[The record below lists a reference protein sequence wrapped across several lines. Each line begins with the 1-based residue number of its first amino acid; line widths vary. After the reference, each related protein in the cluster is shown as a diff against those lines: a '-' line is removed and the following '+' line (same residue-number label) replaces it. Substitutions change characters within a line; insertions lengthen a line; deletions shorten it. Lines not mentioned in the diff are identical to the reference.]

1 MCCTIWN
8 KSTDSSV
15 YKLAIGESDFPY
27 CPRRE
32 NRGYGGGRAVP
43 GSKMRSVGAEK
54 QEWRNRMDWKEVAIY
69 TTTAGIGPVEAVL
82 EDNGVEGY
90 VLEDAADFEEF
101 LKDTEIYWDYV
112 DEDLVREKRAQE
124 TCLKIYLPDSEEG
137 AKQYADLCRAL
148 ENLKARDT
156 GHEWGRLCTETSLTR
171 QEDWEWGWKQYFK
184 PFPVGKTFMI
194 KPSWETVDDTQG
206 RRILEIDPASSFG
219 TGSHDTTQLCM
230 AALEDCVKPGDK
242 LLDMGTGSGI
252 LAIAAAMLGADVRTV
267 VDIDENCLKTAQE
280 NAEKNHVSIGRGLC
294 GDALR
299 DQALAQD
306 IGAGY
311 DIIVANIV
319 ADVIIGMTPLFWDK
333 LVPGGTLI
341 CSGILNERADEVRA
355 ALERQGFA
363 ISAHENSDDWSAF
376 TAKK

>member
-1 MCCTIWN
+1 
-8 KSTDSSV
+8 
-15 YKLAIGESDFPY
+15 
-27 CPRRE
+27 
-32 NRGYGGGRAVP
+32 
-43 GSKMRSVGAEK
+43 
-54 QEWRNRMDWKEVAIY
+54 MDWKEVTIY
-69 TTTAGIGPVEAVL
+69 TTTAGIGPVEALL
-82 EDNGVEGY
+82 EENGVEGY

-124 TCLKIYLPDSEEG
+124 TCLKIYLPDNGEG
-137 AKQYADLCRAL
+137 AKQYADIRLAL

-156 GHEWGRLCTETSLTR
+156 EHAWGRLCTETALTR

-194 KPSWETVDDTQG
+194 KPLWETVDDPQG

-230 AALEDCVKPGDK
+230 TALEDCVRPGDK

-267 VDIDENCLKTAQE
+267 VDIDENCLKTARE

-299 DQALAQD
+299 DEKLAAD

-319 ADVIIGMTPLFWDK
+319 ADVIIGMTPMFMDK

-341 CSGILNERADEVRA
+341 CSGILNERADEVCA
-355 ALERQGFA
+355 ALEQAGFV
-363 ISAHENSDDWSAF
+363 ILSRENSEDWTAF
-376 TAKK
+376 SAKK

>member
-1 MCCTIWN
+1 
-8 KSTDSSV
+8 
-15 YKLAIGESDFPY
+15 
-27 CPRRE
+27 
-32 NRGYGGGRAVP
+32 
-43 GSKMRSVGAEK
+43 
-54 QEWRNRMDWKEVAIY
+54 MDWKEVAIY

-82 EDNGVEGY
+82 DDNGIEGY

-124 TCLKIYLPDSEEG
+124 TCLKIYLPDNEEG

-156 GHEWGRLCTETSLTR
+156 EHAWGRLCTETALTR

-194 KPSWETVDDTQG
+194 KPSWETVDDPQG

-230 AALEDCVKPGDK
+230 TALEECVRPGDK

-252 LAIAAAMLGADVRTV
+252 LAIAAAMLGADVQTV
-267 VDIDENCLKTAQE
+267 VDIDENCLRTAHE

-299 DQALAQD
+299 DPALAQE

-319 ADVIIGMTPLFWDK
+319 ADIIIGMAPMFYEK
-333 LVPGGTLI
+333 LVSGGTLI
-341 CSGILNERADEVRA
+341 CSGILNERAQEVQK
-355 ALERQGFA
+355 ALEEAGFVGL
-363 ISAHENSDDWSAF
+363 SHMNSEDWSAF
-376 TAKK
+376 SAKK

>member
-1 MCCTIWN
+1 
-8 KSTDSSV
+8 
-15 YKLAIGESDFPY
+15 
-27 CPRRE
+27 
-32 NRGYGGGRAVP
+32 
-43 GSKMRSVGAEK
+43 
-54 QEWRNRMDWKEVAIY
+54 MDWKEVAIY

-82 EDNGVEGY
+82 DDNGIEGY

-124 TCLKIYLPDSEEG
+124 TCLKIYLPDNEEG

-156 GHEWGRLCTETSLTR
+156 GHAWGRLCTETALTR

-194 KPSWETVDDTQG
+194 KPSWETVDDPQG

-230 AALEDCVKPGDK
+230 TALEECVHPGDK

-252 LAIAAAMLGADVRTV
+252 LAIAAAMLGADVQTV
-267 VDIDENCLKTAQE
+267 VDIDENCLRTAQE

-299 DQALAQD
+299 DPALAQE

-319 ADVIIGMTPLFWDK
+319 ADIIIGMAPMFYEK
-333 LVPGGTLI
+333 LVSGGTLI

-355 ALERQGFA
+355 ALERTGFVTLHHA
-363 ISAHENSDDWSAF
+363 NSTDWSAF
-376 TAKK
+376 SAKK

>member
-1 MCCTIWN
+1 
-8 KSTDSSV
+8 
-15 YKLAIGESDFPY
+15 
-27 CPRRE
+27 
-32 NRGYGGGRAVP
+32 
-43 GSKMRSVGAEK
+43 
-54 QEWRNRMDWKEVAIY
+54 MDWKEVAIY

-82 EDNGVEGY
+82 DDNGIEGY

-124 TCLKIYLPDSEEG
+124 TCLKIYLPDNEEG

-156 GHEWGRLCTETSLTR
+156 GHAWGRLCTETALTR
-171 QEDWEWGWKQYFK
+171 QEDWEWGWKQNFK

-194 KPSWETVDDTQG
+194 KPSWETVDDPQG

-230 AALEDCVKPGDK
+230 TALEECVHPGDK

-252 LAIAAAMLGADVRTV
+252 LAIAAAMLGADVQTV
-267 VDIDENCLKTAQE
+267 VDIDENCLKTAHE
-280 NAEKNHVSIGRGLC
+280 NAEKNHVQIGRGLC

-299 DQALAQD
+299 DPALAQE

-319 ADVIIGMTPLFWDK
+319 ADVIIGMAPMFFEK
-333 LVPGGTLI
+333 LLPGGTLI

-355 ALERQGFA
+355 ALEKTGFV
-363 ISAHENSDDWSAF
+363 ILSHESSEDWSAF

>member
-1 MCCTIWN
+1 
-8 KSTDSSV
+8 
-15 YKLAIGESDFPY
+15 
-27 CPRRE
+27 
-32 NRGYGGGRAVP
+32 
-43 GSKMRSVGAEK
+43 
-54 QEWRNRMDWKEVAIY
+54 MDWKEVAIY

-242 LLDMGTGSGI
+242 LLDMMFQT
-252 LAIAAAMLGADVRTV
+252 IAGRMTAAEA
-267 VDIDENCLKTAQE
+267 LKQ
-280 NAEKNHVSIGRGLC
+280 NQFV
-294 GDALR
+294 
-299 DQALAQD
+299 
-306 IGAGY
+306 
-311 DIIVANIV
+311 
-319 ADVIIGMTPLFWDK
+319 MTRLY
-333 LVPGGTLI
+333 
-341 CSGILNERADEVRA
+341 E
-355 ALERQGFA
+355 
-363 ISAHENSDDWSAF
+363 SA
-376 TAKK
+376 